1 MATENTLSNLVQTP
15 DSPDGFN
22 VGQSATSKVGY
33 YGVTPVVQPSSASQ
47 AAVTATAVTAIGT
60 TTLSAANTSAVFG
73 FSSST
78 AGNALVTRVDQL
90 QVDVAASVVLLNQIR
105 SELVTLGLIKGSA

>member
-1 MATENTLSNLVQTP
+1 MQNDTQSNIVETLKSEDGHYIGQ
-15 DSPDGFN
+15 DSADKLGF
-22 VGQSATSKVGY
+22 

-78 AGNALVTRVDQL
+78 AGQALVTRVDQL
-90 QVDVAASVVLLNQIR
+90 QVDVAAAIVLLNQIR
-105 SELVTLGLIKGSA
+105 SEFVNLGLIKGSA